1 MVIRRA
7 AKRNRGGS
15 EFLARS
21 SMDDIVKS
29 IAKPAAL
36 LLLLLTLSGCI
47 STKTIDVPTQPP
59 VDVEDRVIVDGEV
72 LPLPDQAVVKTEPL
86 SGQPS
91 MSPVVRTLMTSA
103 QNQRNAGN
111 WDGAASSLERA
122 LRIEPRNAM
131 LWGRLA
137 DVRYGQKAWRKAIQ
151 LAAKSNTLAGSDQM
165 LRRQNWYLMAN
176 AYEALNDPISSQK
189 YRAKLNQ

>member
-1 MVIRRA
+1 M
-7 AKRNRGGS
+7 
-15 EFLARS
+15 FLVS
-21 SMDDIVKS
+21 DSIYGFIKPLTKS
-29 IAKPAAL
+29 AAL
-36 LLLLLTLSGCI
+36 LSLLLILGACA
-47 STKTIDVPTQPP
+47 STGPQQAPKQPP
-59 VDVEDRVIVDGEV
+59 ADVEDRVIVDGEV

-91 MSPVVRTLMTSA
+91 MSPVVRTLITSA

-137 DVRYGQKAWRKAIQ
+137 DVRYGQQAWRKAIQ
-151 LAAKSNTLAGSDQM
+151 LAAKSNTLAGSDHT

-176 AYEALNDPISSQK
+176 AYQALDDPISSQK
-189 YRAKLNQ
+189 YRAKLNR